1 MKTLLAGLFLLAV
14 MSTAAS
20 VAGQESGPTAE
31 PTVYTRNTDGRIET
45 VTTPEGTTRYS
56 YFPDGEIQQVIHPD
70 GSREVYDYEELVA
83 ARELVARLAAEDAQA
98 SGRPAPT
105 ASTPTSSENAFDV
118 SANRFAFASYYF
130 DRETGLYHVG
140 ARYFDPAIGRFIT
153 ADSNLGRM
161 DDPPSLNRFV
171 YGHDRPTYFVDPTG
185 HEVGTAGC
193 YFGPSSCSPFEP
205 VPITG
210 VEKRAFAGLVA
221 TAKWAG
227 RAALGTLN
235 LALGRGWEGFGERV
249 ITAASDPKAALIA
262 AKEGFEEHVNTELDI
277 AQERLAKGDDFGAA
291 LRFTEE
297 VTAPTAATVI
307 GAGELAV
314 GAVRTGSRLL
324 AAKAAASAKAPPTF
338 VSDGG
343 VALEEVGSASAPFV
357 VGEQGLV
364 PAIRGGSQGADALAG
379 IRSIRRYAAESDA
392 LSGYDPVRWVDERA
406 AMSQAARDYQS
417 SAWGARSNVA
427 TRLPQAPEIQYRNA
441 AGEADLVRFD
451 GREGT
456 VLIDRKMSVTTFPKS
471 QTQALRQSE
480 ALKQNGLSGRWE
492 VPTTAEKARA
502 DRMLQRLGVANIEV
516 VVVAKP

>member
-20 VAGQESGPTAE
+20 VAGQEFGPTAE
-31 PTVYTRNTDGRIET
+31 PTVYTRNTNGRIET
-45 VTTPEGTTRYS
+45 VTTPKGTTRYS

-83 ARELVARLAAEDAQA
+83 ARKLVARLAAEDAQA
-98 SGRPAPT
+98 SGRPAST
-105 ASTPTSSENAFDV
+105 ASTLTSSENAFDV
-118 SANRFAFASYYF
+118 SANRFAFAGYSF
-130 DRETGLYHVG
+130 DRETGLYYVG

-171 YGHDRPTYFVDPTG
+171 YGHNRPTYFVDPTG

-221 TAKWAG
+221 TARWAG
-227 RAALGTLN
+227 KAALGTLN

-249 ITAASDPKAALIA
+249 ITAASDPRAALIA

-307 GAGELAV
+307 GASELAV
-314 GAVRTGSRLL
+314 GAMRTGSRLL
-324 AAKAAASAKAPPTF
+324 ATKAAASAKAPPTF

-364 PAIRGGSQGADALAG
+364 PAIRGGSQGADALAE
-379 IRSIRRYAAESDA
+379 ITRRSAPPARPSWQAAEAASSTDLREFGFREQRSYRGGQEVPYGTPGSVRPDLTSEGMR
-392 LSGYDPVRWVDERA
+392 LSVDVKNYDL
-406 AMSQAARDYQS
+406 
-417 SAWGARSNVA
+417 A
-427 TRLPQAPEIQYRNA
+427 TPQGRYR
-441 AGEADLVRFD
+441 LVREVVRQTEARAVNLPK
-451 GREGT
+451 GMRQA
-456 VLIDRKMSVTTFPKS
+456 VAIDVRGQQISEKLLNSMIERIIK
-471 QTQALRQSE
+471 QS
-480 ALKQNGLSGRWE
+480 NGL
-492 VPTTAEKARA
+492 VQA
-502 DRMLQRLGVANIEV
+502 DNIHV
-516 VVVAKP
+516 RR